1 MKRSW
6 IVAALGLAAAL
17 PVAAVGQGAASA
29 DVTAISVLPSPGSAV
44 VVVDVRGAVNVK
56 DFTLVNPSRLV
67 IDVEGARLKIP
78 GVVYDDMD
86 RGGIIGIRYS
96 QFRPDV
102 VRVVL
107 ELEYLRDYELEYI
120 DDAIRIAFSTDQFFS
135 AWSSGEASATV
146 AAPPRLPVE
155 TVPSSA
161 DANGAESLVQ
171 LAQAQQADRITVTWD
186 SATIATVMAGFSE
199 FSGRSILLGQTE
211 PIYIWAEIRDQP
223 WDVALNEILNANGL
237 VAEEDPATG
246 MIRIMS
252 MEALAVRDTL
262 EQRQTVI
269 MQLNFKRA
277 TGIVPV
283 LLATMEARG
292 GRVIAD
298 SLTNQLIITDGASRI
313 DEDTTLVRQLD
324 IPTPQ
329 VSIQAKLIFVDRTD
343 IEQLGVQ
350 YDLGNSQHFFNRLVQ
365 RPDPSSFTGVDTDG
379 DGIDDALV
387 AEDTYDPSV
396 NVIDL
401 GGNALAAIGNASANL
416 PSPALE
422 LIFSTA
428 IGNFNL
434 TAFVNALQEVQLA
447 DLQAEPLITTADNT
461 EAQILVGER
470 TPIRVVDAGAQAGG
484 AGGGGAAAAGP
495 VASVEFEETGI
506 RLRVTPHVTNTGQVL
521 MRLTAENSS
530 IREAPSDIG
539 FTLQTQLATNEI
551 LVNDG
556 ETMVIAGLTVT
567 QVTVA
572 KSGIPFL
579 VDLPIVGRIFGF
591 TSRREQRRDLLIL
604 VTPTVVYDPLIPGGQ

>member
-1 MKRSW
+1 MKHSW
-6 IVAALGLAAAL
+6 IVAALGLAVAF
-17 PVAAVGQGAASA
+17 PPAAVGQGAAASG

-56 DFTLVNPSRLV
+56 DFTLVNPARLV

-78 GVVYDDMD
+78 GVLYDDMD
-86 RGGIIGIRYS
+86 RGGITGIRYS

-107 ELEYLRDYELEYI
+107 ELEYLRDYQLEYI

-135 AWSSGEASATV
+135 AWSSGESSATMGSRLPFTD
-146 AAPPRLPVE
+146 APALQNAPPV
-155 TVPSSA
+155 A
-161 DANGAESLVQ
+161 Q
-171 LAQAQQADRITVTWD
+171 LAQLQQADRITVTWD

-199 FSGRSILLGQTE
+199 FSGRSILLGQID
-211 PIYIWAEIRDQP
+211 PLFIWAEIRDQP

-277 TGIVPV
+277 SGIVPV
-283 LLATMEARG
+283 LASTMSTRG
-292 GRVIAD
+292 GTVISD
-298 SLTNQLIITDGASRI
+298 SLTNQLIITDAVSRI
-313 DEDTTLVRQLD
+313 EEDTILVRQLD

-365 RPDPSSFTGVDTDG
+365 RPDPSSFTGIDTDG
-379 DGIDDALV
+379 DGVDDALV
-387 AEDTYDPSV
+387 AEDTFDPNV

-401 GGNALAAIGNASANL
+401 GGNSLAAIGNASATL

-470 TPIRVVDAGAQAGG
+470 TPIRVVDAGANTGTG
-484 AGGGGAAAAGP
+484 PGAAGP
-495 VASVEFEETGI
+495 VATVEFEETGI
-506 RLRVTPHVTNTGQVL
+506 RLRVLPHVTNTGQVL
-521 MRLTAENSS
+521 MRMMVENSS

-579 VDLPIVGRIFGF
+579 VDLPIIGRIFGF

-604 VTPTVVYDPLIPGGQ
+604 VTPTVVYDPRIPDRQ